1 MFNYWFKKWN
11 LLYKLAYGLVSLAMR
26 YFYKKYE
33 ILGIENIPKD
43 GGVLFA
49 VNHQNAFMDPIV
61 IASQLEENLY
71 GLTRSDIFKN
81 NFVTKILRSVYMLP
95 VFRQRDRVNTIE
107 ANEETFNECY
117 ELLNNNNYII
127 IFPEGD
133 QSNKKRL
140 RKLKKGVARIGLGAA
155 NKINFKKPT
164 YIVPI
169 GLNYSNY
176 TNMGATLL
184 INFGEA
190 IPLEYYY
197 KNYQID
203 AASTI
208 NNVTSRVKSE
218 MTKLILN
225 IESDKYEQVHSLL
238 FINNNINET
247 YCSLHDELIA
257 HQELVKKLKKYEEE
271 DFNRFQTLCIN
282 TDNLNEFV
290 ENNKLHYKS
299 LKNQEICFKV
309 LPRILLLIFLSPIHL
324 LSLISNYLPYK
335 IPVWFVAK
343 KVKDQ
348 HFHSSVKIMMGSLLF
363 LIFWLVQTAI
373 VAMFSDN
380 YIWFYYLL
388 SLPVLALF
396 SYKYWI
402 LLLKTKGHIR
412 YNRLIKTGEIKLGLE
427 YYNSILRQIESC

>member
-1 MFNYWFKKWN
+1 MFNYWFKKWS

-26 YFYKKYE
+26 FFYKKYE
-33 ILGIENIPKD
+33 ISGIENLPKD

-71 GLTRSDIFKN
+71 SLTRSDVFKN
-81 NFVTKILRSVYMLP
+81 NFVSKILRSVYMLP
-95 VFRQRDRVNTIE
+95 IFRERDSVNTIE
-107 ANEETFNECY
+107 ANEQTFNKCY
-117 ELLNNNNYII
+117 ELLNNNDYII

-133 QSNKKRL
+133 QSNKKIL
-140 RKLKKGVARIGLGAA
+140 RTLKKGVARIGMGAA
-155 NKINFKKPT
+155 NKINFKKPI
-164 YIVPI
+164 YIVPV

-190 IPLEYYY
+190 IQLEYYY
-197 KNYQID
+197 ENYQID
-203 AASTI
+203 AVSTI
-208 NNVTSRVKSE
+208 NNVTSRVTTE
-218 MTKLILN
+218 LTKLMLN
-225 IESDKYEQVHSLL
+225 IESEKYKQVHSLL
-238 FINNNINET
+238 LINNNINET
-247 YCSLHDELIA
+247 NCSLHNELIA

-271 DFNRFQTLCIN
+271 DLNKFQTLCIN

-299 LKNQEICFKV
+299 LKNQETRFKV

-335 IPVWFVAK
+335 IPVWFVTK
-343 KVKDQ
+343 KVKDK
-348 HFHSSVKIMMGSLLF
+348 HFHSSVKMMMGSLLF
-363 LIFWLVQTAI
+363 LIFWVVQTAI
-373 VAMFSDN
+373 VAISSDN

-402 LLLKTKGHIR
+402 LLLKTNGHIR
-412 YNRLIKTGEIKLGLE
+412 YNRLIKTGKIKLGLD
-427 YYNSILRQIESC
+427 YYNSILSQIKSC